1 MHSAPKIFVL
11 LQLITATNLDD
22 KKPCVLLPNIFEGF
36 LMRGQEGRWITYL
49 SLLLSKSTGTTPQLL
64 KNYHQGER
72 ARSRLE
78 NWLENTLLDV
88 APPQSAWSLNMT
100 MLEAIYSESNWAHET
115 DIYLIGCLVTPG
127 IRHVPPDKEL
137 CVWPFFLIMRI
148 VE

>member
-22 KKPCVLLPNIFEGF
+22 KKPCVSLPNIFEGF

-88 APPQSAWSLNMT
+88 GSPPPMCMISQYDDDRSCLFR
-100 MLEAIYSESNWAHET
+100 IWAHET